1 MSALAIALSFFLQA
15 QPAAEPQPEAAPPP
29 AAEAPAADAPQEEP
43 WPKGVPH
50 DDYQLVAWCYG
61 VLRGYLDLHDEVM
74 PEVTR
79 IETTFR
85 PPGRKLSDDMKVYAD
100 MQKVGTKQLKQFQ
113 AALTAAE
120 KASLRPI
127 NRVGAAAVAQGRS
140 IWEAGPGVTKARKAQ
155 EWMSWALP
163 ARCETTAKALEERA
177 TLLGAS
183 FKVNAEPEPPAAEAA
198 PASEPGKTPTE
209 GAPADAP
216 APEAPTEP
224 KGG

>member
-15 QPAAEPQPEAAPPP
+15 QPSADAAPEAAPPP
-29 AAEAPAADAPQEEP
+29 AAEAPAAEAPPEAP
-43 WPKGVPH
+43 WPAGVPH

-61 VLRGYLDLHDEVM
+61 VLRGYLELHDQVM

-85 PPGRKLSDDMKVYAD
+85 PPGRKLSDDLKVYAD
-100 MQKVGTKQLKQFQ
+100 MQKAGTKQLKQFQ
-113 AALTAAE
+113 AALVAAE

-127 NRVGAAAVAQGRS
+127 NTIGAAAVQKGRGV
-140 IWEAGPGVTKARKAQ
+140 WDGGPAITKARLAQ

-177 TLLGAS
+177 TLMGAS
-183 FKVNAEPEPPAAEAA
+183 FRVNSEPQPPPAAEAA
-198 PASEPGKTPTE
+198 PAPS
-209 GAPADAP
+209 DAP
-216 APEAPTEP
+216 APTDPAHLLTDAPPPEP
-224 KGG
+224 KP